1 MQQLS
6 IYKELEAMIEKDQLV
21 KVPSEFDR
29 LLAQLEK
36 DGKITRAEYRSLLET
51 YLGQF
56 KKSQ

>member
-36 DGKITRAEYRSLLET
+36 DGKITRAEYRSLLEI
-51 YLGQF
+51 YLGKS
-56 KKSQ
+56 KKTQ